1 MLIEQ
6 SDGYIME
13 LSGKRNLKRTRSQ
26 FINDLKVYQEKGKG
40 KREGEREREGR
51 GRRRGREGRGKGRGG
66 RERERRS
73 YKEIRRYPQ
82 NVNNHYEPPETENI
96 EVV

>member
-6 SDGYIME
+6 SDGYVME
-13 LSGKRNLKRTRSQ
+13 PSGKRNLKRTRSQ

-40 KREGEREREGR
+40 KREGERER
-51 GRRRGREGRGKGRGG
+51 
-66 RERERRS
+66 RS